1 MAVHPLGV
9 RKVVAGI
16 LAGIHGDTQLE
27 GASLSEQSG
36 DQCCRRR
43 SNFFIAMIACA
54 INERMQRKLDYTQEE
69 VRVLKEI
76 LAALTGG
83 GRISFTADQR
93 RRLAVAG
100 KALTPEER
108 KKCCQIV
115 KPGTVLGW
123 FRQMAARKYD
133 SSESK
138 VGRPRKKKDIRRL
151 VVEMALANLGWG
163 YTKIRDALR
172 TGLKIEIGRT
182 TVANILLEEGIE
194 PAPERE
200 KKRTWKRFMKS
211 HWDTLCACDFFSVEA
226 LGAFGTVRYMVFFVI
241 EIKSRAV
248 KIAGIAVDPGE
259 EWMKQVARNL
269 TYPVDGFLRRVG
281 YLIHDRDPLFSK
293 AFIAVLKAGGVKSV
307 KIPAQSPNCNPYAER
322 FVKAIKYECLNQF
335 VIFGERHLRHL
346 IKEFVEHYMSERF
359 HQGIGGQL
367 IRNVGP
373 TNDNG
378 ADGKVACRSRLGGL
392 LNFYHREAA

>member
-1 MAVHPLGV
+1 MLPATLQFL
-9 RKVVAGI
+9 I
-16 LAGIHGDTQLE
+16 T
-27 GASLSEQSG
+27 
-36 DQCCRRR
+36 
-43 SNFFIAMIACA
+43 MIACA

-69 VRVLKEI
+69 VRVLKDV
-76 LAALTGG
+76 LKAATGSD
-83 GRISFTADQR
+83 RMVFTADQR

-100 KALTPEER
+100 KALSPEER

-115 KPGTVLGW
+115 KPGTLLGW
-123 FRQMAARKYD
+123 CRQMAAQKYD
-133 SSESK
+133 SSKKK
-138 VGRPRKKKDIRRL
+138 VGRPRRKKDIRKL
-151 VVEMALANLGWG
+151 VIAMALANLGWG

-200 KKRTWKRFMKS
+200 KKRTWKQFMKS
-211 HWDTLCACDFFSVEA
+211 HWDTLYACDFFSVEA
-226 LGAFGTVRYMVFFVI
+226 LGPFGTVRYMVFFVI

-248 KIAGIAVDPGE
+248 EIAGIAVDPGE
-259 EWMKQVARNL
+259 AWMKQVARNL
-269 TYPVDGFLRRVG
+269 TDPVDGFLRG
-281 YLIHDRDPLFSK
+281 AKYLIHDRDPLFTE
-293 AFIAVLKAGGVKSV
+293 AFIAILEAGGVKSV

-322 FVKAIKYECLNQF
+322 FVKTIKYECLNHF

-346 IKEFVEHYMSERF
+346 IKEFVEHYMTERF

-367 IRNVGP
+367 IRKQVGP

-378 ADGKVACRSRLGGL
+378 ADGKVACRSRLGGM
-392 LNFYHREAA
+392 LNYYYREAA